1 MTSIYANL
9 IGEWVRL
16 NDDPD
21 CKMGTHMTS
30 PDIWWEENA
39 EIYNPVVSNKDLED
53 SMYGLPYVHIHYRS
67 KDYRISPFDIQ
78 VKSIILCK
86 ILYNVSTVS

>member
-39 EIYNPVVSNKDLED
+39 EI
-53 SMYGLPYVHIHYRS
+53 
-67 KDYRISPFDIQ
+67 
-78 VKSIILCK
+78 
-86 ILYNVSTVS
+86 

>member
-39 EIYNPVVSNKDLED
+39 EVWSPINRDKDLEH
-53 SMYGLPYVHIHYRS
+53 SVYGLDYVNIHYKD
-67 KDYRISPFDIQ
+67 KDYRINPIFIQ
-78 VKSIILCK
+78 IV
-86 ILYNVSTVS
+86 TE